1 MFISIF
7 KKSIYVKPV
16 ALLLVAS
23 VLSMSFTMR
32 ADGVVVN
39 AGTAVTLE
47 TASTI
52 SSETISP
59 GQIIDFKVRYDVKVG
74 DKVVIAAGS
83 LAKGQVLRAQKAKG
97 LGKEGLVEIQLKS
110 VKSVDGQDIPLGTGN
125 VFQEGESKE
134 TLSIVLGVL
143 VCILFLTMKG
153 KNAIVPAGY
162 EATSYVAVSTTV
174 NVN

>member
-1 MFISIF
+1 MLISIF

-23 VLSMSFTMR
+23 ILSMSFTMR

-97 LGKEGLVEIQLKS
+97 LGKEGIVEIQLKS
-110 VKSVDGQDIPLGTGN
+110 VKAVDGQDIPLGTGN

-153 KNAIVPAGY
+153 KNATLPAGY
-162 EATSYVAVSTTV
+162 EATSAVAISTTV